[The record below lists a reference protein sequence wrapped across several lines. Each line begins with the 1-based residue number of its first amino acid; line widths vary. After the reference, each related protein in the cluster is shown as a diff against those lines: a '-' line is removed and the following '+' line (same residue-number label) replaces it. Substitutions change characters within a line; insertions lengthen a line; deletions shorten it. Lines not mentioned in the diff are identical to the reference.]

1 MLCSNASN
9 GPASI
14 LCRNAFA
21 AVMNDQGG
29 GLLDVRADTLLP
41 ESVRVSSNRMRM
53 FRNQT
58 NASKGDGE
66 KWVVRGG
73 RVKKCLQFHFR
84 EYHSIGFFLENLF

>member
-1 MLCSNASN
+1 MLCRISHQRTVACSVALLFSRK
-9 GPASI
+9 PVARS
-14 LCRNAFA
+14 NAFA

-29 GLLDVRADTLLP
+29 GPLDVRADKLLT
-41 ESVRVSSNRMRM
+41 ESARVSSNRMRM

-73 RVKKCLQFHFR
+73 RAKKCLLFHFR
-84 EYHSIGFFLENLF
+84 E